1 MILYTIFH
9 LVKILTIPLTSAAGF
24 FFLTGLET
32 GSSGCGSAAGFFGGL
47 LAGEAASFL
56 GLLGLGATA
65 LISTFSLNSST
76 CKRERER

>member
-1 MILYTIFH
+1 MNPYNTS
-9 LVKILTIPLTSAAGF
+9 TIPLTSAAGF

-32 GSSGCGSAAGFFGGL
+32 GSSGCVSAAGFLGGL
-47 LAGEAASFL
+47 LAGAVASFL

-76 CKRERER
+76 